1 MAKHIEQSN
10 PLSITSQPVQFT
22 QNKESL
28 TLLQTHDPHSKNQKI
43 INEQPTQDLNPEKN
57 EKDKTKISSIPNCAP
72 GLEYLATIDQLLVK
86 QKVELLEAVTSIETS
101 NKYKI
106 RNTMG
111 QDIFKA
117 KENSDFCTRQC
128 CGPIRCF
135 QMEISDNL
143 DREVLRIH
151 RPLKCAT
158 CCFPCCLQSMEISSP
173 ISKEIIGHIRQI
185 WHPFFPKFNICDKK
199 GHRVLILEG
208 PFLVFSCFG
217 DVEFSIRTLSGSVI
231 GKITKQWGG
240 VAKETLTDADNF
252 SLSFPLDLDVNV
264 KASLMA
270 AVFLIDFMY
279 FEETGGDQNQGTAWG

>member
-1 MAKHIEQSN
+1 MNKNKDQNRQSSN
-10 PLSITSQPVQFT
+10 QPLKFT
-22 QNKESL
+22 QNKESMAL
-28 TLLQTHDPHSKNQKI
+28 VHESVNKI
-43 INEQPTQDLNPEKN
+43 INKQPNKQALSGD
-57 EKDKTKISSIPNCAP
+57 DTKVASIPNCAP

-106 RNTMG
+106 RNIMG

-143 DREVLRIH
+143 DREILRIH

-173 ISKEIIGHIRQI
+173 ITKEVIGQIRQI
-185 WHPFFPKFNICDKK
+185 WHPILPKFNICDKK

-217 DVEFSIRTLSGSVI
+217 DVEFVIKTLSGSII

-240 VAKETLTDADNF
+240 VAKEAFTDADNF
-252 SLSFPLDLDVNV
+252 SLNFPLDLDANV
-264 KASLMA
+264 KACLLA

-279 FEETGGDQNQGTAWG
+279 FEEAGGDQNQGTAWG